1 MHLLPRWLSRAA
13 LVALFLGAAGTRLL
27 AVNRVTLLYDSSPA
41 AEHLHL
47 ESDWG
52 YAALIEFEGRRILLD
67 TGADAAVFARNT
79 ARLGVDLTKLDFV
92 VITHKHS
99 DHTGGMDHLLKL
111 NPRVKIYAPLEL
123 PVPPSGPPDDG
134 DDERPFREAWPAA
147 NFTLLDRNTELAPGV
162 SVVALDSP
170 WPYLRE
176 LSLTLATPKGQVVFV
191 GCSHPGIERILA
203 EAEKQGGPVHEVL
216 GGFHLLRKTPTEVER
231 IVKTIHEDRKV
242 AVIAAGHC
250 TGETAFAELRRVF
263 GPGFIEAT
271 PGTVLSLP

>member
-1 MHLLPRWLSRAA
+1 MHLLPRLLSRA
-13 LVALFLGAAGTRLL
+13 LVVAFLVGAAGARLL
-27 AVNRVTLLYDSSPA
+27 AENRVTLLYDSSA
-41 AEHLHL
+41 GAEHLHL

-52 YAALIEFEGRRILLD
+52 YAALIEYEGRRILLD
-67 TGADAAVFARNT
+67 TGADAGIFARNT

-92 VITHKHS
+92 VITHKHI
-99 DHTGGMDHLLKL
+99 DHTGGMDHLLKV

-123 PVPPSGPPDDG
+123 PVPASGPPDDG

-147 NFTLLDRNTELAPGV
+147 NFTLLDRDTELAPGV
-162 SVVALDSP
+162 SVVSLDSP

-191 GCSHPGIERILA
+191 GCSHPGIEQILA
-203 EAEKQGGPVHEVL
+203 QAEKRGGPVHEVL
-216 GGFHLLRKTPTEVER
+216 GGFHLLRKTPDEVQR
-231 IVKTIHEDRKV
+231 IVKTIHDDRKV

-263 GPGFIEAT
+263 GAGYIEAT
-271 PGTVLSLP
+271 PGKVLALP